1 LILQE
6 DVVKDEDVL
15 TDDEYYNELP
25 TNIRVN
31 EQTMKESSK
40 IIPEII
46 IDSPTKDD
54 KEMDIKP
61 KMEAKKLIK
70 KIFDL
75 ELKKETLLKAHY
87 QY

>member
-1 LILQE
+1 M
-6 DVVKDEDVL
+6 VKDEDVL

-46 IDSPTKDD
+46 IDSPNKDD
-54 KEMDIKP
+54 KEMDTKP

>member
-1 LILQE
+1 
-6 DVVKDEDVL
+6 
-15 TDDEYYNELP
+15 
-25 TNIRVN
+25 
-31 EQTMKESSK
+31 MKEPSK
-40 IIPEII
+40 VIPEII
-46 IDSPTKDD
+46 IDSPTKEN
-54 KEMDIKP
+54 KETDILS